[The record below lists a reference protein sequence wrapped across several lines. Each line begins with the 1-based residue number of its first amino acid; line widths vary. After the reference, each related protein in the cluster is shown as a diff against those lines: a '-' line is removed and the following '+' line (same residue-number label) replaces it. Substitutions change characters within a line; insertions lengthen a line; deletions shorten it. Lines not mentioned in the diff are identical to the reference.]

1 MVRITFKTPLPEER
15 VQEIAEYHNVI
26 IEFQTDTLLVIYGDK
41 QNIQD
46 SLKEMSSFFSE
57 QIE

>member
-1 MVRITFKTPLPEER
+1 MVRITFKTPISEER